1 MTSQPS
7 DLSWK
12 QAVQASPGPDTMKS
26 SLSLSLKGV
35 CMGSADVIPGVS
47 GGTIALIT
55 GIYEDLLAAIKSIN
69 TDVLSKLLSRDI
81 KGALALVHIRFLFFL
96 FLGISAAILS
106 LARLMNFLI
115 NDYPVFTWSL
125 FFGLIVA
132 SILIVGKKVS
142 PWNLPTVIS
151 FIAGAIAAWLI
162 VGLIP
167 VSTPEELWFLFL
179 SGFIA
184 ICAMLLPGLSGA
196 FILLILGKYEFLTA
210 TLKNPFLPAN
220 ALIICVYCAG
230 TAAGILCF
238 ARVLKWLLDNWHNTT
253 LAFLTG
259 LMAGAL
265 RKIWPW
271 KETLESVVIRG
282 EAHIVREQ
290 NILPPDFGGEF
301 LAALGLAAVGFIM
314 VLILDRLSNPTNGTQ
329 TKKTP

>member
-1 MTSQPS
+1 MNKQTSPMT
-7 DLSWK
+7 WK
-12 QAVQASPGPDTMKS
+12 QAVQNSPGPDTIKDS
-26 SLSLSLKGV
+26 AFLSIKGL
-35 CMGSADVIPGVS
+35 CMGSADVVPGVS

-69 TDVLSKLLSRDI
+69 TAALKRLLTGDI
-81 KGALALVHIRFLFFL
+81 KGALAMVHIRFLFFL
-96 FLGISAAILS
+96 FIGIGTAIIS
-106 LARLMNFLI
+106 LARLMNYLI
-115 NDYPVFTWSL
+115 NNHPVYTWSL

-132 SILIVGKKVS
+132 SILMVGKKVR
-142 PWNLPTVIS
+142 PWNTSATLS
-151 FIAGAIAAWLI
+151 FIAGSAVAWLV

-179 SGFIA
+179 AGFIA

-220 ALIICVYCAG
+220 MIIIFVYCAG

-238 ARVLKWLLDNWHNTT
+238 SRFLKWLLDRWHNAT

-259 LMAGAL
+259 LMAGSL

-271 KETLESVVIRG
+271 KETLESIIIRG
-282 EAHIVREQ
+282 EPHVLKEQ
-290 NILPPDFGGEF
+290 NILPPDFSSAF
-301 LAALGLAAVGFIM
+301 MLAVLLAVIGVIL
-314 VLILDRLSNPTNGTQ
+314 VLALDRMSGSKRDANDSN
-329 TKKTP
+329 